1 MEGREWT
8 EKHIR
13 ELIKRELDKI
23 GSESYTFTV
32 ARNPDEE
39 PSHEIDLPFAHF
51 FDEYQPHSAKFS
63 DKFIE
68 LLPSAY
74 YPKRDKNYEYKY
86 VSTLMYSNFDNDCF
100 RKPFY
105 SDETKRHIVLIKPYY
120 VTNYFP
126 SAIIDGF
133 YTYNVGYNNSD
144 IVELEHYIDVLKSTF
159 VIQGDKK
166 FALGVGVVLGNTYPM
181 GSYNGFIY
189 RGKEYGLPYWTS
201 DAANF
206 YRPNTTVYMQV
217 EPDEIKSFND
227 RFNVFS
233 SWSEFNW
240 EEETHT
246 VCYNNV
252 YRKNL

>member
-13 ELIKRELDKI
+13 ELIKRELNKI
-23 GSESYTFTV
+23 GGESHTFSLT
-32 ARNPDEE
+32 RNAGEAAIE
-39 PSHEIDLPFAHF
+39 FPFPFQVF
-51 FDEYQPHSAKFS
+51 FYKYQPHSAKFS

-68 LLPSAY
+68 LLPSTY
-74 YPKRDKNYEYKY
+74 YPKRDNNYEYKY
-86 VSTLMYSNFDNDCF
+86 VSTLMYSDFDNDCF

-105 SDETKRHIVLIKPYY
+105 SDETKRNIVLIQPYY

-133 YTYNVGYNNSD
+133 YTYNNGSNNS
-144 IVELEHYIDVLKSTF
+144 YIKEIEGYIKVLKSTF

-166 FALGVGVVLGNTYPM
+166 FALGVGYVLGNTYPM

-189 RGKEYGLPYWTS
+189 HGEEYGMPYWTY
-201 DAANF
+201 DATTF
-206 YRPNTTVYMQV
+206 DRPSTTVYVQV

-233 SWSEFNW
+233 SWSEFDW

>member
-1 MEGREWT
+1 MAERDWT
-8 EKHIR
+8 ERHIR

-23 GSESYTFTV
+23 GSESYTFSV
-32 ARNPDEE
+32 ARNNKDV
-39 PSHEIDLPFAHF
+39 SEIPLPFYIF
-51 FDEYQPHSAKFS
+51 FDKYQPHSAKFS
-63 DKFIE
+63 EKFIE

-86 VSTLMYSNFDNDCF
+86 VSTLMYSKFDNDCF
-100 RKPFY
+100 RKPFR
-105 SDETKRHIVLIKPYY
+105 SDETKRNIVLIKPYY
-120 VTNYFP
+120 VTGYFP
-126 SAIIDGF
+126 NAIIDGF
-133 YTYNVGYNNSD
+133 YAYNVGYNNSY
-144 IVELEHYIDVLKSTF
+144 IVELEGYINVLKSMF

-166 FALGVGVVLGNTYPM
+166 FALGVGSVLGNTIPKD
-181 GSYNGFIY
+181 YNGFIY
-189 RGKEYGLPYWTS
+189 HGKEYGLPYWTY
-201 DAANF
+201 DATTF
-206 YRPNTTVYMQV
+206 ERPTTTVYMQV

-233 SWSEFNW
+233 SWSEFDW

>member
-1 MEGREWT
+1 MRNWT

-13 ELIKRELDKI
+13 ELIKRELNKI
-23 GSESYTFTV
+23 GGESHTFSV
-32 ARNPDEE
+32 ARNYAGVESGIP
-39 PSHEIDLPFAHF
+39 LPFYIF
-51 FDEYQPHSAKFS
+51 FDKYQPNSAKFS

-74 YPKRDKNYEYKY
+74 YPKRDNNYEYKY

-100 RKPFY
+100 KNPFY
-105 SDETKRHIVLIKPYY
+105 SFETKRNIVLIEPYY
-120 VTNYFP
+120 VANYFP
-126 SAIIDGF
+126 TAIIDGF
-133 YTYNVGYNNSD
+133 YTYNGGYNNS
-144 IVELEHYIDVLKSTF
+144 YIAIIKEGITVLKSLF
-159 VIQGDKK
+159 VIQGEKK
-166 FALGVGVVLGNTYPM
+166 FALGVDSVLGNTVPM
-181 GSYNGFIY
+181 DYKGFIY
-189 RGKEYGLPYWTS
+189 HGNEYGLPYWAS
-201 DAANF
+201 DDESTF
-206 YRPNTTVYMQV
+206 YRPSTTVYVQV

-233 SWSEFNW
+233 SWSEFDW